1 MNDHKTAMME
11 TGFWGRAAAGA
22 LVVSERSGR
31 FLIAHRAEGT
41 LQPGTWG
48 TWGGAIDAGE
58 TPEEAVIRELQE
70 EAEFIDD
77 AANILPLYVF
87 EHESGFR
94 YSNFLVVVTEE
105 FQPVLNWEMQQFGW
119 FDYGDWPDPLHFGL
133 ERLFNDEVSLEIM
146 ARYRASDR

>member
-1 MNDHKTAMME
+1 MNDHKKAMME

-22 LVVSERSGR
+22 LVVSEVSGR

-58 TPEEAVIRELQE
+58 TPEDTVIRELQE
-70 EAEFIDD
+70 EAELTSHQEKM
-77 AANILPLYVF
+77 LPLYVF

-94 YSNFLVVVTEE
+94 YSNFLVVVAEE
-105 FQPVLNWEMQQFGW
+105 FEPVLNWEMQKFGW
-119 FDYGDWPDPLHFGL
+119 FDYGEWPDPLHFGL
-133 ERLFNDEVSLEIM
+133 EHLLNDKISQDIM
-146 ARYRASDR
+146 RRYLR